1 MNHLTNF
8 YKNKCEQL
16 QEQFNVLQY
25 KVKQLNEKIDRS
37 VPPPPEL
44 LRNPANDYYTNDEL
58 RQLGNPN
65 PKFESESYW
74 KMYLDM
80 IIPSTGS
87 RRLPNGTIILMAPGI
102 APMTVSESTLILI
115 LRGLI
120 PIPLELIPL
129 LPAIGIVGILGVGGV
144 LLVQDLI
151 KIPGA
156 IRDLIPASTQPITRT
171 GGLYHDYGFDPLTG
185 QPYPEFQIRQPQ
197 EFQTE

>member
-16 QEQFNVLQY
+16 QEQVNVLQY
-25 KVKQLNEKIDRS
+25 KFQYLNEKIDRS

-58 RQLGNPN
+58 RQMGN

-80 IIPSTGS
+80 IIPQTGS
-87 RRLPNGTIILMAPGI
+87 RTLPNGTIILMAPGI
-102 APMTVSESTLILI
+102 APMTISESTLILI

-129 LPAIGIVGILGVGGV
+129 LPAIGIVGVLGVGGV
-144 LLVQDLI
+144 LVVQDLI
-151 KIPGA
+151 KIPGV
-156 IRDLIPASTQPITRT
+156 IRDLIPGTQPMTRDF
-171 GGLYHDYGFDPLTG
+171 GSQGLYHDAGFDPLTG
-185 QPYPEFQIRQPQ
+185 EPIRPQAQ